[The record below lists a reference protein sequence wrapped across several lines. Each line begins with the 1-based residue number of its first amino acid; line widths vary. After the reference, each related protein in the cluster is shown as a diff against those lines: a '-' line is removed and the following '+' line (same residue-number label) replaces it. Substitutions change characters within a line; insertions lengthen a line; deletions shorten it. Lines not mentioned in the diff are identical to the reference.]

1 MSYDPIKVT
10 EIKALH
16 DDVLIHDMYFG
27 ELKTAGGIVLRNDD
41 GQSHGV
47 RARWG
52 RVYKIG
58 PKQKDVKEGQWIL
71 VEHGRWSRKMKI
83 DDGESIK
90 EIQKV
95 DINCILAIS
104 DECPNEEDFVVK
116 DTGI

>member
-10 EIKALH
+10 SIRALH
-16 DDVLIHDMYFG
+16 DDVLVEDMYFG

-41 GQSHGV
+41 GQTHGV
-47 RARWG
+47 RPRWSK
-52 RVYKIG
+52 VYKIG
-58 PKQKDVKEGQWIL
+58 PEQKDVKVGQWIL

-90 EIQKV
+90 DIQKI
-95 DINCILAIS
+95 DTNCILAVS
-104 DECPNEEDFVVK
+104 DEKPRDEDFVIN